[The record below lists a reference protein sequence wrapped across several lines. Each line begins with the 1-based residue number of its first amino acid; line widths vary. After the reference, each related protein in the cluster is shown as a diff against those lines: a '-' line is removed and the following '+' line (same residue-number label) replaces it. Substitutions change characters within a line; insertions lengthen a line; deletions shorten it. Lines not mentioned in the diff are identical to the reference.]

1 VVIASSVAALSTM
14 WAVQSRF
21 ERDLPAF
28 IARAAELGFGA
39 IEVNHSMDAEQV
51 ASIRSSLA
59 VAGALP
65 VTAVHAPAPLE
76 RHPDRG
82 WNRDLN
88 LASTDDAERELA
100 VSDTRRSI
108 EIAADLGAH
117 LVVVHLG
124 QVGAR
129 DLAGE
134 RRLRRLHERGE
145 SDGDRWRRAASEA
158 AAQRSTLA
166 APYLA
171 QARRSLDELAV
182 LAQAAGVTLGLE
194 CRLHYHQ
201 IPLPEEGVELLA
213 GYPPEVAGYCHD
225 IGHAEVLHRL
235 GLVELDSW
243 FELLGERL
251 VGTHLHDVRGLHDHR
266 APGNGDVDFAA
277 LAARIPPAA
286 ARTLEIDQQE
296 PDADVARGLVLLR
309 EAMVVG

>member
-1 VVIASSVAALSTM
+1 M
-14 WAVQSRF
+14 WAVQPRF

-28 IARAAELGFGA
+28 MARAAELGFGA

-51 ASIRSSLA
+51 AAIRARLA
-59 VAGALP
+59 VADALP

-76 RHPDRG
+76 RRPDRG

-88 LASTDDAERELA
+88 LASTDEAERDLA
-100 VSDTRRSI
+100 VSDARRSI
-108 EIAADLGAH
+108 ELAAELGAR

-124 QVGAR
+124 QVGDR

-145 SDGDRWRRAASEA
+145 RDGDQWRRAASEA
-158 AAQRSTLA
+158 AEQRSTLA

-171 QARRSLDELAV
+171 QARRSLDELAGP
-182 LAQAAGVTLGLE
+182 AEAAGVTIGLE

-201 IPLPEEGVELLA
+201 IPLPEEGVDLLS

-225 IGHAEVLHRL
+225 VGHAEVLHRL
-235 GLVELDSW
+235 GLVTLDAW

-251 VGTHLHDVRGLHDHR
+251 VGAHLHDVRGLHDHR

-277 LAARIPPAA
+277 LAARIPAAA

-296 PDADVARGLVLLR
+296 PDADVARGLEVLR
-309 EAMVVG
+309 EAGVVD